1 MQHSGENPSLCC
13 LKTWHL
19 LAGLRLFPDSLKYE
33 ELLDGD
39 GDFRKYCISPVAAAK
54 LRQDFTF
61 QKEKSSFLLLNDDN
75 KLMSK

>member
-54 LRQDFTF
+54 LQDFTF